1 MSAVGR
7 RDRNPKLGLRTGVEI
22 GSGVRAGV
30 RWTGVRW
37 TDGVKLVWGP
47 DWRQERDQG

>member
-7 RDRNPKLGLRTGVEI
+7 RDRNSKLGFRIGVEI

-30 RWTGVRW
+30 RWTGA
-37 TDGVKLVWGP
+37 
-47 DWRQERDQG
+47 